1 LVLQTILE
9 NLTVREALAMAA
21 ALARQGLHGRAAEL
35 LRAALAVVPA
45 RTDLRVRLGLSA
57 NPTSRTGALIDVVDA
72 LEPFRDTA
80 YVADGLATWM
90 KILPFFEDPRFMV
103 LSDLHQTLL
112 PIPNWHWNLQTVLW
126 AARQVAT
133 TPGDFVELGVFRGHT
148 TLFVA
153 DYLEFADMPRTWR
166 LYDTFEGIPEDQLD
180 PEWAAKNKK
189 AYEGTFSFE
198 EVRDRFAGFPN
209 IRVIQGRVP
218 EVLHEDLPEQVAFLH
233 MDLNN
238 SAAEIAALDLL
249 FDRIPSGG
257 VIVFDD
263 YCWEVSRAQHDAEK
277 AWFAARGLHVLPLPT
292 GQGVFV
298 KP

>member
-1 LVLQTILE
+1 MPQTIL
-9 NLTVREALAMAA
+9 NDLTIGEAVAMAG
-21 ALARQGLHGRAAEL
+21 ALARQGSHQRAAFL
-35 LRAALAVVPA
+35 LRDALSVTPRRA
-45 RTDLRVRLGLSA
+45 DIRVRLGVSTHPLRQSDM
-57 NPTSRTGALIDVVDA
+57 LLDVLDA
-72 LEPFRDTA
+72 LAPVRKSA
-80 YVADGLATWM
+80 YVSQGLATWL
-90 KILPFFEDPRFMV
+90 KILPFFEDPRF
-103 LSDLHQTLL
+103 LAIADRHQGLL
-112 PIPNWHWNLQTVLW
+112 PLPNWHWNLQTVLW
-126 AARQVAT
+126 AARQVESV
-133 TPGDFVELGVFRGHT
+133 PGDFVELGVFRGHT

-153 DYLEFADMPRTWR
+153 DYLRFASAPRTWR

-180 PEWAAKNKK
+180 PNWEVRNAR
-189 AYEGTFSFE
+189 AYDGTYSYE
-198 EVRDRFAGFPN
+198 EVRARFARFPN

-218 EVLHEDLPEQVAFLH
+218 EVLHDDLPEQVAFLH

-263 YCWEVSRAQHDAEK
+263 YCFEASRAQHDAEK
-277 AWFAARGLHVLPLPT
+277 AWFAGRGLHILPLPT

>member
-1 LVLQTILE
+1 VPQTILDD
-9 NLTVREALAMAA
+9 LTVGETLAIAEALCRRGSTRHAYALLTNALATLPNRTDIRVRKGIAAWPTKRTGVMLDIMAA
-21 ALARQGLHGRAAEL
+21 LKPYL
-35 LRAALAVVPA
+35 
-45 RTDLRVRLGLSA
+45 T
-57 NPTSRTGALIDVVDA
+57 TG
-72 LEPFRDTA
+72 
-80 YVADGLATWM
+80 YVSDGLATWM
-90 KILPFFEDPRFMV
+90 KILPFLDDPRFMA
-103 LSDLHQTLL
+103 LSELHQALL

-126 AARQVAT
+126 AAQQVAAV
-133 TPGDFVELGVFRGHT
+133 PGDFVELGVFRGHT

-153 DYLEFADMPRTWR
+153 EYLEFADAPRTWR

-180 PEWAAKNKK
+180 PEWANKNK
-189 AYEGTFSFE
+189 AVYEGTFSFE
-198 EVRDRFAGFPN
+198 EVRERFAGFPN

-218 EVLHEDLPEQVAFLH
+218 EVLHEDMPEQIAFLH

-249 FDRIPSGG
+249 FDRIASGG

-277 AWFAARGLHVLPLPT
+277 AWFAARGLHILPLPT